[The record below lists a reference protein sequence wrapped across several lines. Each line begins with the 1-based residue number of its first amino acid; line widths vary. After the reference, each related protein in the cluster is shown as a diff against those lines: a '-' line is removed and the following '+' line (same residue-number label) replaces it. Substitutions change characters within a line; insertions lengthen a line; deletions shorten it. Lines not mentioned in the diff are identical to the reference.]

1 MTDADPDLVAR
12 ARALRPLIEAEAE
25 EAEAT
30 GTTTKRVV
38 DAVAEQQLFWVM
50 VPRAAGGQE
59 ASIGTCLGVFEE
71 LAYADGSTGWSAMA
85 NASSTERRPA
95 ASVSARVGPSMS
107 SSTRPSVCL
116 SGPSMRSR
124 P

>member
-30 GTTTKRVV
+30 GTTQKRVV

-50 VPRAAGGQE
+50 VPRRSGGRRRRSGR
-59 ASIGTCLGVFEE
+59 AS
-71 LAYADGSTGWSAMA
+71 
-85 NASSTERRPA
+85 ASSRSWRMPTARRA
-95 ASVSARVGPSMS
+95 GP
-107 SSTRPSVCL
+107 
-116 SGPSMRSR
+116 
-124 P
+124 